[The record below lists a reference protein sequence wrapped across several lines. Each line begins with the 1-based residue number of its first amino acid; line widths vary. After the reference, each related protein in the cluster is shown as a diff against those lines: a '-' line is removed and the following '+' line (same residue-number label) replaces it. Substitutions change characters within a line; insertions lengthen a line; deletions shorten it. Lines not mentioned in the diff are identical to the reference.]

1 MYLSKECPQQ
11 SLPRV
16 LTRLLLPTVCRVLL
30 FLGVLTPF
38 SSHSTST
45 GPFSLPAS
53 ASPVSPVSLPSFVFL
68 PCSQTDFS
76 SRNPSSNPSNFAL
89 QDPLLRIKE
98 ENPAAS
104 QAGIDLRSLP
114 EGTKK
119 LLNAWIG
126 KKSAEWTATS
136 ASIVQFSANLLE
148 SIPSTGVSP
157 VDRSKV
163 VPCFSFSSNTRFVF
177 PAFLSA
183 LLVSPS
189 LTMQQLDE
197 LDSSSQ
203 SLLFSSSSSFID
215 SYRIAAI
222 CSASS
227 SLGIGWAASFSTSDS
242 SRKSSIS
249 RIGLSENALQLEFV
263 ACGEFWKWESDAVR
277 AHREIEKLCG
287 KERKMWAEF
296 LKRFGVILRG
306 LIGLQF
312 MNRRRFYLQ
321 RDSKAREFDSARAST
336 ARKRHERVIA

>member
-38 SSHSTST
+38 SSHSAST

-53 ASPVSPVSLPSFVFL
+53 ASPVSPVSPVSLPSFVFL
-68 PCSQTDFS
+68 FCSQTDFS
-76 SRNPSSNPSNFAL
+76 SRNPASNPSNFAL

-126 KKSAEWTATS
+126 KKSAEWTSTS

-148 SIPSTGVSP
+148 SIPFAGVSS

-163 VPCFSFSSNTRFVF
+163 VPCFFIIQDTLCVPCVSLHSSRF
-177 PAFLSA
+177 AFLN
-183 LLVSPS
+183 
-189 LTMQQLDE
+189 
-197 LDSSSQ
+197 
-203 SLLFSSSSSFID
+203 
-215 SYRIAAI
+215 
-222 CSASS
+222 
-227 SLGIGWAASFSTSDS
+227 
-242 SRKSSIS
+242 
-249 RIGLSENALQLEFV
+249 NA
-263 ACGEFWKWESDAVR
+263 
-277 AHREIEKLCG
+277 
-287 KERKMWAEF
+287 
-296 LKRFGVILRG
+296 
-306 LIGLQF
+306 
-312 MNRRRFYLQ
+312 
-321 RDSKAREFDSARAST
+321 T
-336 ARKRHERVIA
+336 ARRLQ

>member
-76 SRNPSSNPSNFAL
+76 SRNPSSNPSTFAL

-119 LLNAWIG
+119 LLNAWG
-126 KKSAEWTATS
+126 N
-136 ASIVQFSANLLE
+136 FR
-148 SIPSTGVSP
+148 
-157 VDRSKV
+157 VDRSV
-163 VPCFSFSSNTRFVF
+163 LRQSPRIHFIHGRFTRGSIESGSLFLLFIEDALCVPCFSLHSSRF
-177 PAFLSA
+177 AFLH
-183 LLVSPS
+183 
-189 LTMQQLDE
+189 
-197 LDSSSQ
+197 
-203 SLLFSSSSSFID
+203 
-215 SYRIAAI
+215 
-222 CSASS
+222 
-227 SLGIGWAASFSTSDS
+227 
-242 SRKSSIS
+242 
-249 RIGLSENALQLEFV
+249 NA
-263 ACGEFWKWESDAVR
+263 
-277 AHREIEKLCG
+277 
-287 KERKMWAEF
+287 
-296 LKRFGVILRG
+296 
-306 LIGLQF
+306 
-312 MNRRRFYLQ
+312 
-321 RDSKAREFDSARAST
+321 T
-336 ARKRHERVIA
+336 ARRTRRTR

>member
-1 MYLSKECPQQ
+1 MIHCTEMYLSKECPQQ

-38 SSHSTST
+38 SSHSAST

-76 SRNPSSNPSNFAL
+76 SRNPASNPSNFAL

-119 LLNAWIG
+119 LLNAWVG

-148 SIPSTGVSP
+148 SIPFAGVSP

-163 VPCFSFSSNTRFVF
+163 VLCFSFSSKTRFVF
-177 PAFLSA
+177 PALLSA

-189 LTMQQLDE
+189 FTMQQLDDFNE
-197 LDSSSQ
+197 FNEFDE
-203 SLLFSSSSSFID
+203 FDGFEWIE
-215 SYRIAAI
+215 
-222 CSASS
+222 CGASC
-227 SLGIGWAASFSTSDS
+227 
-242 SRKSSIS
+242 
-249 RIGLSENALQLEFV
+249 LEE
-263 ACGEFWKWESDAVR
+263 GE
-277 AHREIEKLCG
+277 
-287 KERKMWAEF
+287 
-296 LKRFGVILRG
+296 RG
-306 LIGLQF
+306 L
-312 MNRRRFYLQ
+312 
-321 RDSKAREFDSARAST
+321 
-336 ARKRHERVIA
+336 

>member
-38 SSHSTST
+38 SSHSAST

-53 ASPVSPVSLPSFVFL
+53 ASPVSLPSFVFL

-76 SRNPSSNPSNFAL
+76 SRNPASNPSNFAL

-148 SIPSTGVSP
+148 SIPFAGVSS

-163 VPCFSFSSNTRFVF
+163 VPCFSFSSKTRFVF
-177 PAFLSA
+177 PAFLST

-189 LTMQQLDE
+189 FTMQQLDE
-197 LDSSSQ
+197 LNE
-203 SLLFSSSSSFID
+203 FNEFNEFNECNEFNEFNEFEWIE
-215 SYRIAAI
+215 
-222 CSASS
+222 CGASC
-227 SLGIGWAASFSTSDS
+227 
-242 SRKSSIS
+242 
-249 RIGLSENALQLEFV
+249 LEE
-263 ACGEFWKWESDAVR
+263 GE
-277 AHREIEKLCG
+277 
-287 KERKMWAEF
+287 
-296 LKRFGVILRG
+296 RG
-306 LIGLQF
+306 L
-312 MNRRRFYLQ
+312 
-321 RDSKAREFDSARAST
+321 
-336 ARKRHERVIA
+336 

>member
-1 MYLSKECPQQ
+1 MSAAEFAAGFNAASLADRLQ
-11 SLPRV
+11 SSAFPR
-16 LTRLLLPTVCRVLL
+16 RSHS
-30 FLGVLTPF
+30 F

-148 SIPSTGVSP
+148 SIPFAGVSS

-163 VPCFSFSSNTRFVF
+163 VPCFSFSSKTRFVF
-177 PAFLSA
+177 PAFLST

-189 LTMQQLDE
+189 FTMQQLDE
-197 LDSSSQ
+197 LDD
-203 SLLFSSSSSFID
+203 F
-215 SYRIAAI
+215 
-222 CSASS
+222 
-227 SLGIGWAASFSTSDS
+227 
-242 SRKSSIS
+242 
-249 RIGLSENALQLEFV
+249 NEFNE
-263 ACGEFWKWESDAVR
+263 CNGFD
-277 AHREIEKLCG
+277 
-287 KERKMWAEF
+287 
-296 LKRFGVILRG
+296 
-306 LIGLQF
+306 
-312 MNRRRFYLQ
+312 
-321 RDSKAREFDSARAST
+321 EFDEFEWIECGASCLKMNT
-336 ARKRHERVIA
+336 ENLQALKAHLESVKLKEKELKQKKHKRKV